1 MSYFHPEGR
10 EKKKIKSCGSFPRK
24 THAGVWYAVSGELA
38 AISAN
43 TAQTQDTLGGAGLHP
58 QPSVPYLHPLTFS
71 LCPVFQLQ
79 NSSGCGSLC
88 KSLFNV
94 LG

>member
-1 MSYFHPEGR
+1 MSCFHPEEIEE
-10 EKKKIKSCGSFPRK
+10 EKKKSCGSFPRK

-43 TAQTQDTLGGAGLHP
+43 TARAQDTLGGAGLHP
-58 QPSVPYLHPLTFS
+58 QPSVPYLQPLTFS
-71 LCPVFQLQ
+71 LCPVFQLE
-79 NSSGCGSLC
+79 NSSGCGSLY
-88 KSLFNV
+88 KFLFNV

>member
-10 EKKKIKSCGSFPRK
+10 EEKKSCGSFPRK

-38 AISAN
+38 ATSAN
-43 TAQTQDTLGGAGLHP
+43 TAWIQDTLGGAGLHP
-58 QPSVPYLHPLTFS
+58 QPSVPYLHLLTYS
-71 LCPVFQLQ
+71 LCPVLQLE
-79 NSSGCGSLC
+79 NSSGCGSLY